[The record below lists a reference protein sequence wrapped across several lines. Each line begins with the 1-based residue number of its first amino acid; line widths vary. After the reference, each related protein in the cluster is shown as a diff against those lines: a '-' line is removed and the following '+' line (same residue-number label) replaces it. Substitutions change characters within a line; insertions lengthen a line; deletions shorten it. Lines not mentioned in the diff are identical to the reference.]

1 MSTQFDPMSVAG
13 GKAAASADDTKIEIS
28 GGGISVTTTLGAV
41 KKASRQNGIAGD
53 HLRAFVERI
62 ERLEE
67 EKRSVADDIKS
78 VYGESKA
85 MGFSPKIIRKV
96 IALRRKD
103 EAERREEQAMLDTY
117 LHALGMISEDDE

>member
-1 MSTQFDPMSVAG
+1 MAAAGDDTEVIVSAG
-13 GKAAASADDTKIEIS
+13 GEE
-28 GGGISVTTTLGAV
+28 VRTTLGTI
-41 KKASRQNGIAGD
+41 KKASRPNGLAGD

-67 EKRSVADDIKS
+67 EKRTVADDIKG

-103 EAERREEQAMLDTY
+103 ESERREEEAMLDTY
-117 LHALGMISEDDE
+117 LHALGMISEDDG